1 MPTRRRTLALA
12 AGLASLTGC
21 LGDGDAGS
29 GTDPPTDGS
38 PTTGAD
44 DTISTGTDGAAPTPS
59 PSATPTPGPDG
70 TPTVAGTD
78 EPRKTADPATPSPPA
93 TVTRVSGDLPGW
105 TAARWVDTE
114 YADVLGLDGGGDRLY
129 ATLGTDGGGRSA
141 VAALSPGRAE
151 FDWVQSF
158 AGEAEAGSH
167 HEPTDATDTWGVTVG
182 DGTVYSVHGRGD
194 AYEWTALHALDAG
207 TGTERWSFKRERRLG
222 VAGFLDGAVVVRATE
237 FFEPEHTHDTPEE
250 PLETTVY
257 AVDTGSGDSR
267 WSASLAGAT
276 AFAVGSDAVYA
287 ASGRTLSAY
296 GPGGDRR
303 WRRELA
309 APVRLATV
317 LGDTVVC
324 SVGESDDGSSLVGL
338 STGGETLW
346 TRPLS
351 ARWFVPTDDRVYVGN
366 ESVAAVAA
374 DGTVAWRER
383 AYAHDPLL
391 SADGKRLYTRT
402 NARMNAVDAY
412 DRPGGD
418 RPFRFVT
425 PSNNGWPA
433 AATAETLVAEAITPE
448 KAEFTSLFAVDAA
461 TGEPRAVYR
470 PDASVFTVTG
480 FGGTVYAGFG
490 DGRLGVFEPAE

>member
-12 AGLASLTGC
+12 GGVLASLTGC
-21 LGDGDAGS
+21 LGEGDTGS
-29 GTDPPTDGS
+29 GTEPSPTDAS
-38 PTTGAD
+38 PTEGRLPTVTSD
-44 DTISTGTDGAAPTPS
+44 AAPTPS

-93 TVTRVSGDLPGW
+93 TVTRVSGDLPEW
-105 TAARWVDTE
+105 TAARWVDTD
-114 YADVLGLDGGGDRLY
+114 YADVLALDAGEDRLY
-129 ATLGTDGGGRSA
+129 VTLGSDGGGRSA
-141 VAALSPGRAE
+141 VAALSPGRTQ
-151 FDWVQSF
+151 FDWLQSF

-194 AYEWTALHALDAG
+194 SYEWTALHALDAG
-207 TGTERWSFKRERRLG
+207 TGTERWSFRRERRLG
-222 VAGFLDGAVVVRATE
+222 VAGLLDGAVVVRATE

-250 PLETTVY
+250 PLETTIH
-257 AVDTGSGDSR
+257 AVDTDSGDSR
-267 WSASLAGAT
+267 WSASLADAT
-276 AFAVGSDAVYA
+276 AFTVGDDTVYA

-296 GPGGDRR
+296 GPDGDRR
-303 WRRELA
+303 WRRELSGT
-309 APVRLATV
+309 VRLATV

-346 TRPLS
+346 TRSLS
-351 ARWFVPTDDRVYVGN
+351 ARWFVPTDDRVYVGDD
-366 ESVAAVAA
+366 SVAAIAA

-391 SADGKRLYTRT
+391 SADGNRLYTRT
-402 NARMNAVDAY
+402 NVQMNAVDAY
-412 DRPGGD
+412 DLPGGD

-425 PSNNGWPA
+425 PSNNGWPV

-470 PDASVFTVTG
+470 PSDSVFTVTG
-480 FGGTVYAGFG
+480 FDGTVYAGFG
-490 DGRLGVFEPAE
+490 DGRLGVFEAAE